1 FWNSILWTDETKLHL
16 CQNDGKKKIW
26 RIIGTA
32 HDPKHSTSSVKQG
45 GGSVRAWACM
55 GIDIL
60 VINLGLAD
68 MLYLLTLPFL
78 ITYHFKGSDW
88 IFGEAFCK
96 ITRFCFKVNLYC
108 SIGFLTCISVYRYLA
123 IVYPLKTMGKLT
135 VTNCAV
141 ISAMVW
147 ILVSAQSVPD
157 MFFPKHPENKTN
169 KCYDTTDWDKV
180 EDYFSYS
187 LSVTFIGFCIPSG
200 IILGCYGHVTLVV
213 CRSNTM
219 KKDVKQRIINQDV
232 TNQTQQNHL
241 QKCSAQAQNIS
252 PYGYLAIVYPFEALR
267 KLTVTNSAVISAMV
281 WILVSAQ
288 RNMTNKCY
296 DTTDWDKVEDYFPY
310 SLSVTFLGFCI
321 PSGIIV
327 GCYGH
332 VTLVVC
338 SSNTVKTDVKQRSSK
353 LLVLL
358 ILYFSLCFAPYHV
371 FKNLNLYSRVLM
383 KEGTCPP
390 WNAGVFIAHQ
400 ASRGLVSLNSA
411 LNPLVYLNVN
421 EDMGTQFRQ
430 LLQGSRQISR
440 RLFQSKSSSETQTEQ
455 EVDSPRKESA
465 LLNELHHV

>member
-1 FWNSILWTDETKLHL
+1 MEDYINNSNCTRPDKLFEHTVLPILYVMVFPVGVVLNVWGMKSLLQKWKKL
-16 CQNDGKKKIW
+16 Q
-26 RIIGTA
+26 
-32 HDPKHSTSSVKQG
+32 
-45 GGSVRAWACM
+45 

-78 ITYHFKGSDW
+78 ITYHFKGSVW

-141 ISAMVW
+141 ISAIVW

-180 EDYFSYS
+180 ENYFSYS

-200 IILGCYGHVTLVV
+200 IILGCYGHVTLVL

-219 KKDVKQRIINQDV
+219 KKDVKQRII
-232 TNQTQQNHL
+232 
-241 QKCSAQAQNIS
+241 
-252 PYGYLAIVYPFEALR
+252 
-267 KLTVTNSAVISAMV
+267 
-281 WILVSAQ
+281 
-288 RNMTNKCY
+288 
-296 DTTDWDKVEDYFPY
+296 
-310 SLSVTFLGFCI
+310 
-321 PSGIIV
+321 
-327 GCYGH
+327 
-332 VTLVVC
+332 
-338 SSNTVKTDVKQRSSK
+338 K

-358 ILYFSLCFAPYHV
+358 ILLFSVCFTPYHI
-371 FKNLNLYSRVLM
+371 FKNLSLYSRVM
-383 KEGTCPP
+383 INQRTCPS
-390 WNAGVFIAHQ
+390 WDLISFIGRQ

-411 LNPLVYLNVN
+411 LNPLVYFNIN
-421 EDMGTQFRQ
+421 EDMGEQFRQ
-430 LLQGSRQISR
+430 LLRGGRQMFS
-440 RLFQSKSSSETQTEQ
+440 RLFQSNSCSVPVPQTEQ
-455 EVDSPRKESA
+455 EIASPITEDIF
-465 LLNELHHV
+465 LI

>member
-1 FWNSILWTDETKLHL
+1 MKNSNCTKPNKELFEHRVLPILYILVFIIGLVLYVWGIKSLL
-16 CQNDGKKKIW
+16 RNGKKL
-26 RIIGTA
+26 R
-32 HDPKHSTSSVKQG
+32 
-45 GGSVRAWACM
+45 

-60 VINLGLAD
+60 VINLGVAD

-78 ITYHFKGSDW
+78 MDYYLKGNDW
-88 IFGEAFCK
+88 IFGEAFCT
-96 ITRFCFKVNLYC
+96 ITRFCFKMNLYC

-123 IVYPLKTMGKLT
+123 IVYPFEALRTLT
-135 VTNCAV
+135 VTNSAV

-157 MFFPKHPENKTN
+157 MFFPKH
-169 KCYDTTDWDKV
+169 
-180 EDYFSYS
+180 
-187 LSVTFIGFCIPSG
+187 SG
-200 IILGCYGHVTLVV
+200 
-213 CRSNTM
+213 
-219 KKDVKQRIINQDV
+219 
-232 TNQTQQNHL
+232 
-241 QKCSAQAQNIS
+241 
-252 PYGYLAIVYPFEALR
+252 
-267 KLTVTNSAVISAMV
+267 
-281 WILVSAQ
+281 
-288 RNMTNKCY
+288 NMTNKCY

-390 WNAGVFIAHQ
+390 WNSGVFIAHQ

-421 EDMGTQFRQ
+421 EDMGTQLRQ